1 MCPLSDQSGLRPLD
15 ISDRPAFLAHLLRL
29 GPKGR
34 YSRFS
39 MTMSD
44 AAITA
49 YAEQHFKETNFYFGY
64 FDRAGLRGVV
74 EAHCMDR
81 ACLSAELA
89 FSIELGWRGQGLGK
103 SLFEH
108 AMQEARKRGVRF
120 LHIHCLAH
128 NFAML
133 SLIRTFG
140 GHVQIED
147 QDASALIT
155 L

>member
-49 YAEQHFKETNFYFGY
+49 YAEHYFKETNFYFGY
-64 FDRAGLRGVV
+64 FDRAGLRGVI
-74 EAHCMDR
+74 EAHC
-81 ACLSAELA
+81 
-89 FSIELGWRGQGLGK
+89 IELGWRGQGLGK